1 MAEEIKNTASQ
12 GAAVSCDAISKEAQA
27 AMIMKERV
35 ANNAWHK
42 FCRNKAA
49 VVGLVIVIL
58 MILMGVLAPVL
69 APYDPNEIHVLDTYL
84 APGEKGYIFGTDDLG
99 RDILSRML
107 YGARMSVV
115 VAIGSTL
122 VGGILGIIVGLV
134 AGYFG
139 GKVDA
144 VIMRIMDGMF
154 AFPFILLAILLVVV
168 LGNGVL
174 NVILAIGIGHI
185 PQFARVVRSKVIVAK
200 NEEYCN
206 AERILGAFSGPCDRY
221 FKRYNVP
228 LKASWGVS
236 KDRIW
241 QEIEDMLEQD
251 LPVILSVG
259 NQFPVFWKKKGAQLY
274 RRSGEALK
282 QSVHVHAHYVTVVGM
297 DDAWLRI
304 SSWGQEYYLA
314 REEFLRY
321 RDKESMNLLCNIV
334 RLRHI

>member
-84 APGEKGYIFGTDDLG
+84 APGEKGYVFGTDDLG

-206 AERILGAFSGPCDRY
+206 AERILGASSARIM
-221 FKRYNVP
+221 FKHILPNTVSEVVVYATLNVGSAIISEASLSFLGLGITIP
-228 LKASWGVS
+228 TPSWGNILRAGRNCLTTAPHIAMIS
-236 KDRIW
+236 GLFIF
-241 QEIEDMLEQD
+241 IA
-251 LPVILSVG
+251 VIGFNLVG
-259 NQFPVFWKKKGAQLY
+259 DGIRDVMDPKMKK
-274 RRSGEALK
+274 
-282 QSVHVHAHYVTVVGM
+282 
-297 DDAWLRI
+297 
-304 SSWGQEYYLA
+304 
-314 REEFLRY
+314 
-321 RDKESMNLLCNIV
+321 
-334 RLRHI
+334 

>member
-58 MILMGVLAPVL
+58 MVLMGVLAPVL

-206 AERILGAFSGPCDRY
+206 AERILGASAPRIM
-221 FKRYNVP
+221 FKHILPNTVSEVVVYATLNVGSAIISEASLSFLGLGITIP
-228 LKASWGVS
+228 TPSWGNILRAGRNCLTTAPHIATIS
-236 KDRIW
+236 GLFIF
-241 QEIEDMLEQD
+241 IA
-251 LPVILSVG
+251 VIGFNLVG
-259 NQFPVFWKKKGAQLY
+259 DGIRDVMDPKMKK
-274 RRSGEALK
+274 
-282 QSVHVHAHYVTVVGM
+282 
-297 DDAWLRI
+297 
-304 SSWGQEYYLA
+304 
-314 REEFLRY
+314 
-321 RDKESMNLLCNIV
+321 
-334 RLRHI
+334 